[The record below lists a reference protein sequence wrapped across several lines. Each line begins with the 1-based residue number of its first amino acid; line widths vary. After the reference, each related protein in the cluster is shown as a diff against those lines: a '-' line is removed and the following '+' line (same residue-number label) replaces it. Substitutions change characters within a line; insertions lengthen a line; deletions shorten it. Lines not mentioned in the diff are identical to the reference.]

1 MKILLSSSLDS
12 SEGEEAMIN
21 DRLCWLEV
29 SSWSLSSLQ
38 RLENVRQFSYSCLCF
53 PSTRFLLDLTQR
65 IRGSEKYTLHVHCA
79 LNLVGSCFVMCTQ
92 TACVQC
98 PWYWNTSSFLFL
110 LMRRASET
118 SYLHHVLPVK
128 GFLVSWKETKQEH
141 FFFLHMLG
149 NSVFLRIVFLMSCFF
164 PNVSYLVLRLFCS

>member
-1 MKILLSSSLDS
+1 MKVLLSSSLDS

-65 IRGSEKYTLHVHCA
+65 IRGSEIHAPCPLCSELSGQLFCYVCLDCLCVMP
-79 LNLVGSCFVMCTQ
+79 LVLEHLKFPV
-92 TACVQC
+92 
-98 PWYWNTSSFLFL
+98 SSN
-110 LMRRASET
+110 APCICDQ
-118 SYLHHVLPVK
+118 LPPPCSSSQGIP
-128 GFLVSWKETKQEH
+128 GFMERNQAGT

-149 NSVFLRIVFLMSCFF
+149 NSVFLGIVFLMSCFF